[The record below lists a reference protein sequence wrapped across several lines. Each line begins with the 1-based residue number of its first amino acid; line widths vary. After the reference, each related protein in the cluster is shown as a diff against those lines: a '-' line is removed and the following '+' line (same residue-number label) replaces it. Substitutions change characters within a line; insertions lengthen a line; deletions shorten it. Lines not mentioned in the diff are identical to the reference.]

1 MRHAQLLFNTTPM
14 MRLHTNQK
22 KRADDNDRKNHCAA
36 LKSYRLAFI
45 ALLIAAFAL
54 GISACA
60 GTTRPPDTAAPRA
73 SEPPYPV
80 LLTASEDRSAA
91 TLAAWSALTKAQ
103 GITDAPAPE
112 LDPVTG
118 AVLKLPVLPAGANLY
133 LPKVGTQLPMSEEE
147 TRESLRRF
155 IENETRLIAATPPQ
169 LSLVN
174 RADTNTQTKTARYE
188 QRPFRYALRGNY
200 GVLQIEFAPDG
211 RLLQLSSTCIPETEN
226 LQRAVTGLRPRY
238 SAEETAKR
246 LVGRSFALTNIDITG
261 KPDGGSGSSSG
272 SGSSISNNSN
282 ANVSVN
288 SNLSV
293 NSNNSVGVNAGA
305 SDQSGFTVG
314 ASDEVQVRELVVYP
328 RPRTTEPRALEFH
341 LAWEITVARGADKY
355 TVYLDAVTDEFIAAT
370 RAV

>member
-1 MRHAQLLFNTTPM
+1 MMMPHAT
-14 MRLHTNQK
+14 QK
-22 KRADDNDRKNHCAA
+22 KRANDNRRKYYRAA
-36 LKSYRLAFI
+36 LKSYRAAFI
-45 ALLIAAFAL
+45 AMLIAALAL

-73 SEPPYPV
+73 NEPPYPV

-103 GITDAPAPE
+103 GIKDAAAPE
-112 LDPVTG
+112 LDSVTG
-118 AVLKLPVLPAGANLY
+118 AVLKLPALPAGANLY
-133 LPKVGTQLPMSEEE
+133 LPKVGAQLPMSEEE
-147 TRESLRRF
+147 TREALRRF
-155 IENETRLIAATPPQ
+155 IENETRLVAATPPQ
-169 LSLVN
+169 LSLVS
-174 RADTNTQTKTARYE
+174 RAETNAQTKIARYE

-211 RLLQLSSTCIPETEN
+211 RLLQLSSTCIPETES
-226 LQRAVTGLRPRY
+226 LQRQGTGVRPRY
-238 SAEETAKR
+238 SAEEIAKR

-261 KPDGGSGSSSG
+261 KPDG
-272 SGSSISNNSN
+272 SNINSNSN
-282 ANVSVN
+282 AN
-288 SNLSV
+288 LSV
-293 NSNNSVGVNAGA
+293 KSNNSGGVNAGA

-314 ASDEVQVRELVVYP
+314 AGDEVQVRELVVYP

>member
-1 MRHAQLLFNTTPM
+1 MLPA
-14 MRLHTNQK
+14 NQK
-22 KRADDNDRKNHCAA
+22 KRVDSSRRKNYRAA
-36 LKSYRLAFI
+36 SKDYRAAFI
-45 ALLIAAFAL
+45 AMLVVAFAL

-80 LLTASEDRSAA
+80 LLMASEDRNTAA
-91 TLAAWSALTKAQ
+91 LAAWSALTKAQ

-118 AVLKLPVLPAGANLY
+118 AILKLPALPAGKALY

-155 IENETRLIAATPPQ
+155 LENETRLIAATPQQ

-174 RADTNTQTKTARYE
+174 RADTNNQTKTARYE

-211 RLLQLSSTCIPETEN
+211 RLLQLSSTCIPETES
-226 LQRAVTGLRPRY
+226 LQRAGTGLRPRY
-238 SAEETAKR
+238 SAEEIAKR
-246 LVGRSFALTNIDITG
+246 LVGRSFALTNIDING
-261 KPDGGSGSSSG
+261 KPGGGGSSVNG
-272 SGSSISNNSN
+272 NSN
-282 ANVSVN
+282 IS
-288 SNLSV
+288 
-293 NSNNSVGVNAGA
+293 GGGNAGA
-305 SDQSGFTVG
+305 LDQSGFTVS
-314 ASDEVQVRELVVYP
+314 ASDEVQVRELVAFP

-341 LAWEITVARGADKY
+341 LAWEITVVRGAEKF
-355 TVYLDAVTDEFIAAT
+355 TVYLDAINDEFIAAA

>member
-1 MRHAQLLFNTTPM
+1 MMMLHA
-14 MRLHTNQK
+14 NQK
-22 KRADDNDRKNHCAA
+22 KRADNNRRKNHCAA
-36 LKSYRLAFI
+36 LKSYRAAFI

-80 LLTASEDRSAA
+80 LLIASEDRSAA
-91 TLAAWSALTKAQ
+91 ALAAWSALTKAQ

-118 AVLKLPVLPAGANLY
+118 AILKLPVLPAGANLY

-211 RLLQLSSTCIPETEN
+211 RLLQLSSTCIPETES
-226 LQRAVTGLRPRY
+226 LQRAGTGVRPRY

-246 LVGRSFALTNIDITG
+246 LVGRSFALTNIAITG

-272 SGSSISNNSN
+272 SGSSISSNSNTN

-293 NSNNSVGVNAGA
+293 NSNNSGGGNAGA
-305 SDQSGFTVG
+305 SDQPGFTVG
-314 ASDEVQVRELVVYP
+314 TGDEVQVRELVVYP

>member
-1 MRHAQLLFNTTPM
+1 MRQVQQSLPNKTPM
-14 MRLHTNQK
+14 LMLHANQK
-22 KRADDNDRKNHCAA
+22 KRADNNRRKNHCAA
-36 LKSYRLAFI
+36 LKSYRAAFI
-45 ALLIAAFAL
+45 AMLVAAFAV
-54 GISACA
+54 GMSACA

-80 LLTASEDRSAA
+80 LLIASEDRSAA
-91 TLAAWSALTKAQ
+91 ALAAWAALTKAQ
-103 GITDAPAPE
+103 GIKDAPAPE

-174 RADTNTQTKTARYE
+174 RVDTNTQTKTARYE
-188 QRPFRYALRGNY
+188 QRPPRYALRGNY

-211 RLLQLSSTCIPETEN
+211 RLLQLSSTCIPETES
-226 LQRAVTGLRPRY
+226 LQRAGTGVRPRY

-246 LVGRSFALTNIDITG
+246 LVGRSFALTNIAITG
-261 KPDGGSGSSSG
+261 KPGGSSSG
-272 SGSSISNNSN
+272 SVSGNSN
-282 ANVSVN
+282 G
-288 SNLSV
+288 SV
-293 NSNNSVGVNAGA
+293 NSNNSVGGNAGA
-305 SDQSGFTVG
+305 SDQPGFTVG
-314 ASDEVQVRELVVYP
+314 ASDEVQVRELVVYI

-341 LAWEITVARGADKY
+341 LAWEITVVRGAEKY
-355 TVYLDAVTDEFIAAT
+355 TVYLDAINDEFIAAT

>member
-1 MRHAQLLFNTTPM
+1 MLPA
-14 MRLHTNQK
+14 NQK
-22 KRADDNDRKNHCAA
+22 KRVDSSRRKN
-36 LKSYRLAFI
+36 YRAAFI
-45 ALLIAAFAL
+45 AMMVAALAL

-80 LLTASEDRSAA
+80 LLIESEDRSTAA
-91 TLAAWSALTKAQ
+91 LAAWSALAKAQ

-118 AVLKLPVLPAGANLY
+118 AILKLPALPAGKALY

-155 IENETRLIAATPPQ
+155 LENETRLIAATPQQ

-174 RADTNTQTKTARYE
+174 RADTNNQTKTARYE

-211 RLLQLSSTCIPETEN
+211 RLLQLSSTCIPETES
-226 LQRAVTGLRPRY
+226 LQRAGTGLRPRY
-238 SAEETAKR
+238 SAEEIAKR
-246 LVGRSFALTNIDITG
+246 FVGRSFALTNIDING
-261 KPDGGSGSSSG
+261 KPGGGGSSVNG
-272 SGSSISNNSN
+272 NSN
-282 ANVSVN
+282 IS
-288 SNLSV
+288 
-293 NSNNSVGVNAGA
+293 GGGNAGA
-305 SDQSGFTVG
+305 SDQPGFTVG
-314 ASDEVQVRELVVYP
+314 AGDEVQVRELVVYP

-341 LAWEITVARGADKY
+341 LAWEITVVRGAEKY
-355 TVYLDAVTDEFIAAT
+355 TVYLDAINDEFIAAT

>member
-1 MRHAQLLFNTTPM
+1 MLPA
-14 MRLHTNQK
+14 NQK
-22 KRADDNDRKNHCAA
+22 KRVDSGRRKNYRAA
-36 LKSYRLAFI
+36 IKNYRAAFI
-45 ALLIAAFAL
+45 AMLVVAFAL

-73 SEPPYPV
+73 GEPPYPV
-80 LLTASEDRSAA
+80 LLVASEDRSTAA
-91 TLAAWSALTKAQ
+91 LAAWSALAKAQ

-118 AVLKLPVLPAGANLY
+118 AILKLPALPAGKALY

-155 IENETRLIAATPPQ
+155 LENETRLIAATPQQ

-174 RADTNTQTKTARYE
+174 RADTNNQTKTARYE

-211 RLLQLSSTCIPETEN
+211 RLLQLSSTCIPETES
-226 LQRAVTGLRPRY
+226 LQRAGTGLRPRY
-238 SAEETAKR
+238 SAEEIAKR
-246 LVGRSFALTNIDITG
+246 LVGRSFALTNIAIDS
-261 KPDGGSGSSSG
+261 KPSGSSVSG
-272 SGSSISNNSN
+272 NSN
-282 ANVSVN
+282 ISVS
-288 SNLSV
+288 
-293 NSNNSVGVNAGA
+293 GNASA
-305 SDQSGFTVG
+305 LDQSGFTVS
-314 ASDEVQVRELVVYP
+314 ASDEVQVRELVAFP

-341 LAWEITVARGADKY
+341 LAWEITVVRGAEKY
-355 TVYLDAVTDEFIAAT
+355 TVYLDAINDEFIAAT